1 MKKNKIK
8 LEAFRFLSEFG
19 ENIRAKLDNICGKT
33 GKYDVPTE
41 LFLKR
46 TKRENRVL
54 IPWKV
59 VKKHSFD
66 IEQLESF
73 SGGVV
78 VEFVNED
85 FFDESNNSNPT
96 YNELKKRL
104 GSNENVS
111 SMISIRSE
119 SGSSSSQVQRDNFKK
134 LINDT
139 RVLYNNQYIT
149 INESNYQD
157 YAIKRHE
164 SGGKGNLTWSGFLF
178 VSIRGGQQD
187 TIETHRDKEE
197 LLFNP
202 ACEFA
207 TEEVSMDM
215 NLVLSYFA
223 LKSVNRDD
231 LDTDSKIKYDRL
243 IAEIEKA
250 LKSSEYDSKAYRG
263 NLLDYC
269 LNHISL
275 TLCPG
280 KLYDPIQVEEI
291 HIEDFNV
298 KEKDDP
304 RNIDLTHDEAMN
316 FANYYW
322 DSKQNCI
329 LTPSRPS
336 NVFWSK
342 HQSNMMQQNFSLQD
356 YFQHEETISRRRKE
370 LLNKNKKNNVI

>member
-33 GKYDVPTE
+33 GKYDVTTE

-54 IPWKV
+54 IPWKA

-207 TEEVSMDM
+207 TEEVSIDM

>member
-33 GKYDVPTE
+33 GKYDVTTE

-178 VSIRGGQQD
+178 VSIRGVQQD
-187 TIETHRDKEE
+187 SIETHRDKEE

-207 TEEVSMDM
+207 TEEVSIDM